1 MKTLIK
7 GPVLVLGPEDG
18 ESYWQP
24 KPHSGYMTVKVGPH
38 NHPSNLFSMGTQ
50 LIPAGC
56 HVRSHGHARNDEV
69 LFFYEGKGY
78 CMVEGEKC
86 PVEAGSTVV
95 LGRYVEHSIHN
106 DGDSDMKFFWVF
118 SPPGL
123 EQVVEGSGKRRT
135 PGEAPPETFERPQN
149 LAQVL
154 DKAGWATPEELRTS
168 IRK

>member
-7 GPVLVLGPEDG
+7 GPSLVVGPEEG

-24 KPHSGYMTVKVGPH
+24 APHRGYMTVKVGPH
-38 NHPSNLFSMGTQ
+38 NHPSNLFSMGIQ
-50 LIPAGC
+50 VMPPGC

-69 LFFYEGKGY
+69 LFFYEGKGH
-78 CMVEGEKC
+78 CVVDGQTC
-86 PVEAGSTVV
+86 PVEAGTTVV

-106 DGDSDMKFFWVF
+106 DGDTDMKFFWVF

-123 EQVVEGSGKRRT
+123 EQVVEAGGRPRQ
-135 PGEAPPETFERPQN
+135 PGEAPPEKFDRPAN
-149 LAQVL
+149 LPQVAA
-154 DKAGWATPEELRTS
+154 KAGWATPEELRAS